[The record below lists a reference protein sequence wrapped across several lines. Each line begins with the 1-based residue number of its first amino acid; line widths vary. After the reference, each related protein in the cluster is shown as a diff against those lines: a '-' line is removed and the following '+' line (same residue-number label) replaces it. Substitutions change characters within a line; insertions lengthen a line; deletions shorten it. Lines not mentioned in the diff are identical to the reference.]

1 MPQAR
6 LLAVLASLVTLGLL
20 MRLIW
25 RLHGQRPA
33 LVTVTFVAFDG
44 WLLFAQRVSY
54 IENTLMVIIVAGLL
68 LYERALRRPSA
79 RRFVLAGVVLGFAAA
94 YKHTGGYVLLAVL
107 FNWLITRRESRG
119 HGLLLGSAAAVAAAY
134 LAVMIPLFDHGRR
147 DWYLHQTLIQL
158 ERVIGVRRSQGTLT
172 TPAEFLHLLSHQ
184 YVIFA
189 PSLVAALAGA
199 AFITARC
206 ARARSLD
213 PLRANSLLL
222 SWSAAAV
229 VVFGASAIHYQQ
241 YFQLVLIP
249 LDCLLWTEVCRH
261 VRGHP
266 RAFPAVTAAGLL
278 IVTASLATFYFRVLD
293 RDDNVLRQVQGYARH
308 EIPRRSIVLTSEEIG
323 DEIPQPWCTPA
334 CASRCGAATYA
345 ITYTSY
351 LEPAAP
357 TADRAFWALM
367 AARPG
372 SPPSAGSRRR

>member
-1 MPQAR
+1 M
-6 LLAVLASLVTLGLL
+6 
-20 MRLIW
+20 
-25 RLHGQRPA
+25 
-33 LVTVTFVAFDG
+33 
-44 WLLFAQRVSY
+44 
-54 IENTLMVIIVAGLL
+54 
-68 LYERALRRPSA
+68 
-79 RRFVLAGVVLGFAAA
+79 
-94 YKHTGGYVLLAVL
+94 
-107 FNWLITRRESRG
+107 
-119 HGLLLGSAAAVAAAY
+119 
-134 LAVMIPLFDHGRR
+134 
-147 DWYLHQTLIQL
+147 
-158 ERVIGVRRSQGTLT
+158 
-172 TPAEFLHLLSHQ
+172 
-184 YVIFA
+184 
-189 PSLVAALAGA
+189 AALAGA

-249 LDCLLWTEVCRH
+249 WTACCGPKCAAMSGPSAGVPGRD
-261 VRGHP
+261 RG
-266 RAFPAVTAAGLL
+266 GLL

-293 RDDNVLRQVQGYARH
+293 RDNNVLRQVQGYARH

-367 AARPG
+367 ARATRITTFRG
-372 SPPSAGSRRR
+372 FKETVTVWRLAGRGRAG